1 MRTHLKS
8 GSKKCYKAVFD
19 FQFFPQERT
28 TLMHSETNLLQRS
41 ALWCYVGGRA
51 DVYSED
57 FLQTA
62 PSASVPCSN
71 RPPEAINQQSNH
83 CCLSTNQT
91 NVVFRPIHPNKQNQ
105 LIQLIISCRP
115 WLTPLSTTSV
125 HYMYS
130 PMIIQGAW
138 TRPMPGQP
146 EENLLKSF
154 SQTIYLQLCI
164 SIIHWNKYHVI

>member
-62 PSASVPCSN
+62 PSAGN
-71 RPPEAINQQSNH
+71 RPPEAINHQSNH
-83 CCLSTNQT
+83 CYLSTNQT

-105 LIQLIISCRP
+105 LIQLIF
-115 WLTPLSTTSV
+115 PLSCLWLHSPLQYSTSRSRFKFI
-125 HYMYS
+125 H
-130 PMIIQGAW
+130 
-138 TRPMPGQP
+138 
-146 EENLLKSF
+146 SF
-154 SQTIYLQLCI
+154 HFLSHQLYPRLSSSFLCFCFPAKRCFFCYFAFLTNTI
-164 SIIHWNKYHVI
+164 N